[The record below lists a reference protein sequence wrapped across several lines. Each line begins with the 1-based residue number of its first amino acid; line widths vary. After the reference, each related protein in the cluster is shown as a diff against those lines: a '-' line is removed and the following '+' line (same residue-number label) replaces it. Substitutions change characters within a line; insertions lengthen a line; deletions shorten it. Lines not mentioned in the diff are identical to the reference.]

1 MVLWLLANNNNISA
15 KPMVPHIPWCPG
27 LPYIILFAFSEP
39 GFCMTNIRVLAS
51 SFALFFT
58 MKVSLCLPVRDNNSS
73 AFQFVNKMAAS
84 HACCIM
90 LTII

>member
-1 MVLWLLANNNNISA
+1 MVLWLLANNNISA
-15 KPMVPHIPWCPG
+15 KPMVPQSPWCPG

-39 GFCMTNIRVLAS
+39 GFCVTNIPVLAS
-51 SFALFFT
+51 GFALFFA
-58 MKVSLCLPVRDNNSS
+58 MKVSLCLPVRDNNPS
-73 AFQFVNKMAAS
+73 AFQFVNKMASS